1 MEYFYKNFSDKPSK
15 TELEIINK
23 LDKFQQIINNMNNHV
38 CLIRTKLQCIN
49 NDLKDIKELL
59 SQHKIFPKKIKQNKD
74 YYFFESSNST
84 DCDEC
89 EV

>member
-1 MEYFYKNFSDKPSK
+1 MEYFYKTNNNPSK
-15 TELEIINK
+15 TELEIMSK
-23 LDKFQQIINNMNNHV
+23 LDKFQQIINNMKNYI

-49 NDLKDIKELL
+49 NDLKDIKQLL

-74 YYFFESSNST
+74 YYFFEESQST
-84 DCDEC
+84 DCDEA

>member
-1 MEYFYKNFSDKPSK
+1 MEYFYKTNNNPSK
-15 TELEIINK
+15 TELEIMSK
-23 LDKFQQIINNMNNHV
+23 LDKFQQIINNMNNYI

-49 NDLKDIKELL
+49 NDLKEIKELL

-84 DCDEC
+84 DFDEA

>member
-15 TELEIINK
+15 TELEIMSK

-38 CLIRTKLQCIN
+38 CLIRTKLQCIDS
-49 NDLKDIKELL
+49 DLKEIKELL

-74 YYFFESSNST
+74 YYFFESSQST
-84 DCDEC
+84 DFDEA